1 MMKLFNSTC
10 LQAIACLVLIAGFAG
25 NATASTAEA
34 GQELARQCTVCHGS
48 NGIANDPLSPNLAG
62 QSAAYLEKS
71 LKDFRAGARQDP
83 RMSYVAQGLED
94 DDIKALAAWY
104 ASFVVDVTVPE

>member
-1 MMKLFNSTC
+1 MMKLRKPTC
-10 LQAIACLVLIAGFAG
+10 AQTIACLILIATGAG
-25 NATASTAEA
+25 HSAASTADA
-34 GQELARQCTVCHGS
+34 GRELARQCSVCHGS

-71 LKDFRAGARQDP
+71 LKDFRDGIREDV
-83 RMSYVAQGLED
+83 RMSYMAQGLED

-104 ASFVVDVTVPE
+104 ASFGVEVTVPE

>member
-1 MMKLFNSTC
+1 MKLFKPTC
-10 LQAIACLVLIAGFAG
+10 AQTIACLILVATGTG
-25 NATASTAEA
+25 NSTANTAEA
-34 GQELARQCTVCHGS
+34 GRELARQCTVCHGS

-71 LKDFRAGARQDP
+71 LKDFRAGAREDP